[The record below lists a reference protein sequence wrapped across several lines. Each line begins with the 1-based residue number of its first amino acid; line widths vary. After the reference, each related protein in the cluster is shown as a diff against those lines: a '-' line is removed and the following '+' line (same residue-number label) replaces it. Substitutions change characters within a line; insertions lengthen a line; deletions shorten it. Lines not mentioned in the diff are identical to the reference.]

1 MATDEHQGAYQVLA
15 RKYRPQDFDALIGQ
29 EAMVR
34 VLRNAFASGRIHHA
48 YVLTGVRGVGKTTT
62 ARIIAKGLNCI
73 GTDGEGGPT
82 VEPCGTCDN
91 CVAIAEGRH
100 VDVIELDA
108 ASHTG
113 IDDIRE
119 IIEGAKYRPAIG
131 RYKVYIIDE
140 THMLSKNA
148 FNGLLKTLEEP
159 PAHVKFLF
167 ATTEIRKMPVTVLSR
182 CQRFDLRRVEPDR
195 LIAHL
200 AGIVEAESVTVETEA
215 LALIARAAE
224 GSVRDA
230 LSLLDQAIADGGGDA
245 DAIRTMLGL
254 ADRGRVIELFAMIMR
269 GEAAAALAELRDQ
282 YRSGADPEVTLNDL
296 AETAHWLS
304 TLKVAPDIA
313 DDPSLPAETR
323 ARGKEL
329 AEQLPMR
336 VLARSWQMLLKAL
349 EETRSAPSPLMAA
362 EMSAIRLCAVCDL
375 PTPDDLIR
383 KLESG
388 DNTPAAAPPAPKGG
402 GGGAG
407 GATARAVATQSAPAQ
422 AAPTTQLRVA
432 TSSAQPQSAPKPA
445 PTPQAE
451 TVDLPQDFDG
461 VLALISK
468 KRDGILHTN
477 VRSFVRLISYKPGRI
492 EFRPANGAPEDLAG
506 SLASKLNAWT
516 DSRWI
521 VSIGDDEGLP
531 TLAETEASVA
541 ASLDI
546 RVRKHPL
553 VAAGLAAFPDAEL
566 RAIPLTVTAVQPD
579 MPEEF
584 DGLDDDE
591 DDDDMDLLGEN

>member
-1 MATDEHQGAYQVLA
+1 MADEESGAYEVLA

-34 VLRNAFASGRIHHA
+34 VLRNAFESGRIHHA

-62 ARIIAKGLNCI
+62 ARIVAKGLNCI
-73 GTDGEGGPT
+73 GADGTGGPT
-82 VEPCGTCDN
+82 VEPCGTCEN
-91 CVAIAEGRH
+91 CTAIAEGRH

-113 IDDIRE
+113 IDDVRE

-200 AGIVEAESVTVETEA
+200 AGVAEAEGVEIDAEA
-215 LALIARAAE
+215 LSLIARAAE
-224 GSVRDA
+224 GSVRDS
-230 LSLLDQAIADGGGDA
+230 LSLLDQAIADGGKDA
-245 DAIRTMLGL
+245 ESIRSMLGL
-254 ADRGRVIELFAMIMR
+254 ADRGRVIELFAMVMR

-323 ARGKEL
+323 ARGREL
-329 AEQLPMR
+329 AESLPMR

-349 EETRSAPSPLMAA
+349 EETRAAPSPLMAA
-362 EMSAIRLCAVCDL
+362 EMSIIRLCAVSDL
-375 PTPDDLIR
+375 PTPGDLIR
-383 KLESG
+383 KLESE
-388 DNTPAAAPPAPKGG
+388 TSAAPAAPSPKPGPSGGG
-402 GGGAG
+402 GGGA
-407 GATARAVATQSAPAQ
+407 SA
-422 AAPTTQLRVA
+422 LRVA
-432 TSSAQPQSAPKPA
+432 TTSAAPQPRVETAPA
-445 PTPQAE
+445 PAAE
-451 TVDLPQDFDG
+451 TASLPQDFEA
-461 VLALISK
+461 VVALIRE
-468 KRDGILHTN
+468 KRDGILLHDVETGL
-477 VRSFVRLISYKPGRI
+477 RLISYAPGRI
-492 EFRPANGAPEDLAG
+492 EFRPAAGAPEHLAG
-506 SLASKLNAWT
+506 MLSERLRHWT
-516 DSRWI
+516 ETRWTI
-521 VSIGDDEGLP
+521 SIGDDEGLP
-531 TLAETEASVA
+531 TIAETRAEASYG
-541 ASLDI
+541 LDQ

-553 VAAGLAAFPDAEL
+553 VAAALAAFPEGEL
-566 RAIPLTVTAVQPD
+566 LSIPLNPVGVAPD
-579 MPEEF
+579 MPEAAP
-584 DGLDDDE
+584 DDDDDDE
-591 DDDDMDLLGEN
+591 MDLLGEN

>member
-1 MATDEHQGAYQVLA
+1 MADKESGAYEVLA

-34 VLRNAFASGRIHHA
+34 VLRNAFESGRIHHA

-73 GTDGEGGPT
+73 GTDGDGGPT
-82 VEPCGTCDN
+82 VEPCGTCGN
-91 CVAIAEGRH
+91 CTAITEGRH

-113 IDDIRE
+113 IDDVRE

-200 AGIVEAESVTVETEA
+200 ARIAEAEGVEIEAEA
-215 LALIARAAE
+215 LSLIARAAE
-224 GSVRDA
+224 GSVRDS
-230 LSLLDQAIADGGGDA
+230 LSLLDQAIADGGKDA
-245 DAIRTMLGL
+245 ASIRTMLGL
-254 ADRGRVIELFAMIMR
+254 ADRSRVIELFAMVMQ
-269 GEAAAALAELRDQ
+269 GEAAAALMELRDQ

-323 ARGKEL
+323 ERGREL
-329 AEQLPMR
+329 AGKLPMR

-362 EMSAIRLCAVCDL
+362 EMSIIRLCAVADL
-375 PTPDDLIR
+375 PTPGDLVR
-383 KLESG
+383 KLESAA
-388 DNTPAAAPPAPKGG
+388 PAAPTASPSPSGG
-402 GGGAG
+402 GSSSG
-407 GATARAVATQSAPAQ
+407 GATST
-422 AAPTTQLRVA
+422 LRVA
-432 TSSAQPQSAPKPA
+432 SASAAPKVALQPHSQASPA
-445 PTPQAE
+445 PAAE
-451 TVDLPQDFDG
+451 IVPLPQDFEA
-461 VLALISK
+461 VVALIRK
-468 KRDGILHTN
+468 KRDGVLLHDVETGL
-477 VRSFVRLISYKPGRI
+477 RLISYTPGRI
-492 EFRPANGAPEDLAG
+492 EFRPAAGAPEHLAG
-506 SLASKLNAWT
+506 TLSERLRHWT
-516 DSRWI
+516 DTRWTI
-521 VSIGDDEGLP
+521 SIGDEEGQP
-531 TLAETEASVA
+531 TVAETRAEASHG
-541 ASLDI
+541 LDQ

-553 VAAGLAAFPDAEL
+553 VAAALAAFPDGEL
-566 RAIPLTVTAVQPD
+566 LSIPLNPVGVAPD
-579 MPEEF
+579 MP
-584 DGLDDDE
+584 DTPVE
-591 DDDDMDLLGEN
+591 DDDDDEMDLLGEN

>member
-1 MATDEHQGAYQVLA
+1 MAEEESGAYEVLA

-62 ARIIAKGLNCI
+62 ARIVAKGLNCI
-73 GTDGEGGPT
+73 GADGEGGPT
-82 VEPCGTCDN
+82 VEPCGTCEN
-91 CVAIAEGRH
+91 CTSIAEGRH

-113 IDDIRE
+113 IDDVRE

-200 AGIVEAESVTVETEA
+200 AGVAEAEGIEIEGEA
-215 LALIARAAE
+215 LSLIARAAE
-224 GSVRDA
+224 GSVRDS
-230 LSLLDQAIADGGGDA
+230 LSLLDQAIADGGKDA
-245 DAIRTMLGL
+245 ASIRTMLGL
-254 ADRGRVIELFAMIMR
+254 ADRGRVIELFAMVMR
-269 GEAAAALAELRDQ
+269 GEAAEALAELRDQ
-282 YRSGADPEVTLNDL
+282 YRSGADPEVTLNDM

-313 DDPSLPAETR
+313 DDPSLPEETR
-323 ARGKEL
+323 KRGREL
-329 AEQLPMR
+329 AESLPMR

-362 EMSAIRLCAVCDL
+362 EMSIIRLCAVSDL
-375 PTPDDLIR
+375 PTPGDLVR
-383 KLESG
+383 KLESEPASAPSAPAIPPSG
-388 DNTPAAAPPAPKGG
+388 PSGGGSTSALRVAAISAAPQPRVETPPTPAAE
-402 GGGAG
+402 
-407 GATARAVATQSAPAQ
+407 TAS
-422 AAPTTQLRVA
+422 
-432 TSSAQPQSAPKPA
+432 
-445 PTPQAE
+445 
-451 TVDLPQDFDG
+451 LPQDFEA
-461 VLALISK
+461 VVALIRE
-468 KRDGILHTN
+468 KRDGILLHDVETGL
-477 VRSFVRLISYKPGRI
+477 RLISYTPGRI
-492 EFRPANGAPEDLAG
+492 EFRPAAGAPEHLAG
-506 SLASKLNAWT
+506 MLSERLRHWT
-516 DSRWI
+516 DTRWTI
-521 VSIGDDEGLP
+521 SIGDDEGLP
-531 TLAETEASVA
+531 TIAETRATDNHN
-541 ASLDI
+541 LDQ

-553 VAAGLAAFPDAEL
+553 VAAALAAFPEGEL
-566 RAIPLTVTAVQPD
+566 LSIPLNPVGVAPD
-579 MPEEF
+579 MPDAPVE
-584 DGLDDDE
+584 D

>member
-1 MATDEHQGAYQVLA
+1 MADDDSGAYEVLA

-34 VLRNAFASGRIHHA
+34 VLRNAFSSGRIHHA

-62 ARIIAKGLNCI
+62 ARIVAKGLNCI
-73 GTDGEGGPT
+73 GADGTGGPT
-82 VEPCGTCDN
+82 VEPCGTCEN
-91 CVAIAEGRH
+91 CTAIAEGRH

-113 IDDIRE
+113 IDDVRE

-200 AGIVEAESVTVETEA
+200 AGVAEAEGVEIEGEA
-215 LALIARAAE
+215 LSLIARAAE
-224 GSVRDA
+224 GSVRDS
-230 LSLLDQAIADGGGDA
+230 LSLLDQAIADGGKDA
-245 DAIRTMLGL
+245 ASIRTMLGL
-254 ADRGRVIELFAMIMR
+254 ADRSRVIELFAMVMR
-269 GEAAAALAELRDQ
+269 GEAAAALVELRDQ

-323 ARGKEL
+323 ERGKEL
-329 AEQLPMR
+329 AGQLPMR

-362 EMSAIRLCAVCDL
+362 EMSIIRLCAVSDL
-375 PTPDDLIR
+375 PTPGDLIR
-383 KLESG
+383 KLES
-388 DNTPAAAPPAPKGG
+388 DPPASAAPPPGGPSGG
-402 GGGAG
+402 GGGAT
-407 GATARAVATQSAPAQ
+407 GA
-422 AAPTTQLRVA
+422 LRVA
-432 TSSAQPQSAPKPA
+432 TRSAAPQVAVDPHIETPPA
-445 PTPQAE
+445 PAAE
-451 TVDLPQDFDG
+451 TAALPQDFEA
-461 VLALISK
+461 VVALIRE
-468 KRDGILHTN
+468 KRDGILLHDVETGL
-477 VRSFVRLISYKPGRI
+477 RLISYMPGRI
-492 EFRPANGAPEDLAG
+492 EFRPAAGAPEHLAG
-506 SLASKLNAWT
+506 TLSERLRHWT
-516 DSRWI
+516 GSRWTI
-521 VSIGDDEGLP
+521 SIGDDAGLP
-531 TLAETEASVA
+531 TIAETRAEASH
-541 ASLDI
+541 SLDQ

-553 VAAGLAAFPDAEL
+553 VAAALAAFPDGEL
-566 RAIPLTVTAVQPD
+566 LSIPLNPIGVAPD
-579 MPEEF
+579 MP
-584 DGLDDDE
+584 DVPPDDDDDDE
-591 DDDDMDLLGEN
+591 MDLLGEN

>member
-1 MATDEHQGAYQVLA
+1 MADDDSGAYEVLA

-34 VLRNAFASGRIHHA
+34 VLRNAFAAGRIHHA

-73 GTDGEGGPT
+73 GPEGEGGPT
-82 VEPCGTCDN
+82 VEPCGTCEN
-91 CVAIAEGRH
+91 CTAIAEGRH

-113 IDDIRE
+113 IDDVRE

-182 CQRFDLRRVEPDR
+182 CQRFDLRRVEPER
-195 LIAHL
+195 LIANL
-200 AGIVEAESVTVETEA
+200 ARIAEAEGVEIGAEA

-224 GSVRDA
+224 GSVRDS
-230 LSLLDQAIADGGGDA
+230 LSLLDQAIADGGRDA
-245 DAIRTMLGL
+245 DAIRSMLGL
-254 ADRGRVIELFAMIMR
+254 ADRARVIDLFAMIMQ
-269 GEAAAALAELRDQ
+269 GDAAAALAELRDQ

-323 ARGKEL
+323 ARGREL
-329 AEQLPMR
+329 AGTLPMR
-336 VLARSWQMLLKAL
+336 VLARTWQMLLKAL
-349 EETRSAPSPLMAA
+349 EETRNAPSPLMAA
-362 EMSAIRLCAVCDL
+362 EMSVIRLCAVADL
-375 PTPDDLIR
+375 PTPGDLIR
-383 KLESG
+383 KLE
-388 DNTPAAAPPAPKGG
+388 NETPAPAPSSAPSGTAPGG
-402 GGGAG
+402 GG
-407 GATARAVATQSAPAQ
+407 TSA
-422 AAPTTQLRVA
+422 LRVA
-432 TSSAQPQSAPKPA
+432 ATSPA
-445 PTPQAE
+445 PLPRVETPPSAE
-451 TVDLPQDFDG
+451 TARLPQDFEA
-461 VLALISK
+461 VVALIRE
-468 KRDGILHTN
+468 KRDGILLHDVETGL
-477 VRSFVRLISYKPGRI
+477 RLISYMPGRI
-492 EFRPANGAPEDLAG
+492 EFRPAAGAPEHLAG
-506 SLASKLNAWT
+506 TLSERLRHWT
-516 DSRWI
+516 DTRWTI
-521 VSIGDDEGLP
+521 SIGDDEGDP
-531 TLAETEASVA
+531 TIAETRA
-541 ASLDI
+541 AANHNLEQ

-553 VAAGLAAFPDAEL
+553 VAAALAAFPEGEVL
-566 RAIPLTVTAVQPD
+566 PIPLNTAGVTPD
-579 MPEEF
+579 MPFEP
-584 DGLDDDE
+584 DDDDDE
-591 DDDDMDLLGEN
+591 EMDLLGET

>member
-1 MATDEHQGAYQVLA
+1 MDDENVYQVLA

-34 VLRNAFASGRIHHA
+34 VLRNAFETGRIHHA
-48 YVLTGVRGVGKTTT
+48 YVLTGVRGIGKTTT

-73 GTDGEGGPT
+73 GEDGTGGPT
-82 VEPCGTCDN
+82 VEPCGVCEN
-91 CVAIAEGRH
+91 CTSIVESRH

-182 CQRFDLRRVEPDR
+182 CQRFDLRRIEPDR

-200 AGIVEAESVTVETEA
+200 RGIAEAESVTIDDEA

-230 LSLLDQAIADGGGDA
+230 LSLLDQAIADGGQDA
-245 DAIRTMLGL
+245 ASVRAMLGL
-254 ADRGRVIELFAMIMR
+254 ADRGRVLDLFGLIMK

-323 ARGKEL
+323 AQGKAL
-329 AEQLPMR
+329 AESLAMR
-336 VLARSWQMLLKAL
+336 VLARAWQMLLKSL
-349 EETRSAPSPLMAA
+349 EEVQRAPSALMAA
-362 EMSAIRLCAVCDL
+362 EMAVIRLCAVADL
-375 PTPDDLIR
+375 PSPEDLVR
-383 KLESG
+383 KLGDGSG
-388 DNTPAAAPPAPKGG
+388 VTPARPTPAPTGG
-402 GGGAG
+402 GGG
-407 GATARAVATQSAPAQ
+407 TSAA
-422 AAPTTQLRVA
+422 LRVA
-432 TSSAQPQSAPKPA
+432 STNAAPRIE
-445 PTPQAE
+445 PTAE
-451 TVDLPQDFDG
+451 TAQLAHPDPVEDADLANLPQTFDDL
-461 VLALISK
+461 VAFIRQQ
-468 KRDGILHTN
+468 RDGELLYDVETGVKI
-477 VRSFVRLISYKPGRI
+477 ISYAPGRI
-492 EFRPANGAPEDLAG
+492 EFEPASGARPNLAGTLGDKLRRWTDARWMVSIAEGPGAP
-506 SLASKLNAWT
+506 T
-516 DSRWI
+516 I
-521 VSIGDDEGLP
+521 
-531 TLAETEASVA
+531 AETRA
-541 ASLDI
+541 ATAQSLEM
-546 RVRKHPL
+546 RLRKHPL

-566 RAIPLTVTAVQPD
+566 RAIPLNVAETPIDVP
-579 MPEEF
+579 F
-584 DGLDDDE
+584 DPDE
-591 DDDDMDLLGEN
+591 DDDDDDLLGEN

>member
-1 MATDEHQGAYQVLA
+1 MAEEESGAYEVLA

-62 ARIIAKGLNCI
+62 ARIVAKGLNCI
-73 GTDGEGGPT
+73 GADGEGGPT
-82 VEPCGTCDN
+82 VEPCGTCEN
-91 CVAIAEGRH
+91 CTSIAEGRH

-113 IDDIRE
+113 IDDVRE

-200 AGIVEAESVTVETEA
+200 AGVAEAEGIEIEGEA
-215 LALIARAAE
+215 LSLIARAAE
-224 GSVRDA
+224 GSVRDS
-230 LSLLDQAIADGGGDA
+230 LSLLDQAIADGGKDA
-245 DAIRTMLGL
+245 ASIRTMLGL
-254 ADRGRVIELFAMIMR
+254 ADRGRVIELFAMVMR
-269 GEAAAALAELRDQ
+269 GEAAEALAELRDQ
-282 YRSGADPEVTLNDL
+282 YRSGADPEVTLNDM

-313 DDPSLPAETR
+313 DDPSLPEETR
-323 ARGKEL
+323 KRGREL
-329 AEQLPMR
+329 AESLPMR

-362 EMSAIRLCAVCDL
+362 EMSIIRLCAVSDL
-375 PTPDDLIR
+375 PTPGDLVR
-383 KLESG
+383 KLESEPASAPSAPATPPSG
-388 DNTPAAAPPAPKGG
+388 PSGGGSTSALRVAAISAAPQPRVETPPTPAAE
-402 GGGAG
+402 
-407 GATARAVATQSAPAQ
+407 TAS
-422 AAPTTQLRVA
+422 
-432 TSSAQPQSAPKPA
+432 
-445 PTPQAE
+445 
-451 TVDLPQDFDG
+451 LPQDFEA
-461 VLALISK
+461 VVALIRE
-468 KRDGILHTN
+468 KRDGILLHDVETGL
-477 VRSFVRLISYKPGRI
+477 RLISYTPGRI
-492 EFRPANGAPEDLAG
+492 EFRPAAGAPEHLAG
-506 SLASKLNAWT
+506 MLSERLRHWT
-516 DSRWI
+516 DTRWTI
-521 VSIGDDEGLP
+521 SIGDDEGLP
-531 TLAETEASVA
+531 TIAETRSTD
-541 ASLDI
+541 SHNLDQ

-553 VAAGLAAFPDAEL
+553 VAAALAAFPEGEL
-566 RAIPLTVTAVQPD
+566 LSIPLNPVGVAPD
-579 MPEEF
+579 MPDAPVE
-584 DGLDDDE
+584 D

>member
-1 MATDEHQGAYQVLA
+1 MAREDDSYQVLA

-34 VLRNAFASGRIHHA
+34 VLRNAFATGRIHHA

-73 GTDGEGGPT
+73 GADGEGGPT
-82 VEPCGTCDN
+82 VEPCGTCEN
-91 CVAIAEGRH
+91 CTAIAEGRH

-108 ASHTG
+108 ASNTG
-113 IDDIRE
+113 IDDVRE

-200 AGIVEAESVTVETEA
+200 AGIAEAEGVEIDAEA
-215 LALIARAAE
+215 LALVARAAE

-245 DAIRTMLGL
+245 QAVRAMLGL
-254 ADRGRVIELFAMIMR
+254 ADRGRVIDLFATIMR
-269 GEAAAALAELRDQ
+269 GEAAAALADLRDQ
-282 YRSGADPEVTLNDL
+282 YRSGADPEVLLNDL

-323 ARGKEL
+323 ARGREL
-329 AEQLPMR
+329 AESLPMR

-349 EETRSAPSPLMAA
+349 EETRTAPSPLMAA
-362 EMSAIRLCAVCDL
+362 EMSVIRLCAVADL
-375 PTPDDLIR
+375 PTPGDLVR
-383 KLESG
+383 KLENMEDAPSSAPSPSPSPSPSG
-388 DNTPAAAPPAPKGG
+388 GGG
-402 GGGAG
+402 GGGA
-407 GATARAVATQSAPAQ
+407 SA
-422 AAPTTQLRVA
+422 LRVA
-432 TSSAQPQSAPKPA
+432 ASAPMPVPQPRAQVAPA
-445 PTPQAE
+445 PAAAPRAGIAE
-451 TVDLPQDFDG
+451 MPEDFDA
-461 VLALISK
+461 VVALIGR
-468 KRDGILHTN
+468 KRDGLLHTN
-477 VRSFVRLISYKPGRI
+477 VRSFVRLISYAPGRI
-492 EFRPANGAPEDLAG
+492 EFRPAAGAPENLAG
-506 SLASKLNAWT
+506 TLATKLGNWT
-516 DSRWI
+516 GTRWI
-521 VSIGDDEGLP
+521 VSIGDAEGEP
-531 TLAETEASVA
+531 TIAENHAVA
-541 ASLDI
+541 HQNLDQ
-546 RVRKHPL
+546 RVRRHPL
-553 VAAGLAAFPDAEL
+553 VAAALAAFPDGEL
-566 RAIPLTVTAVQPD
+566 LPIPLNTAPAALDIPVMPD
-579 MPEEF
+579 E
-584 DGLDDDE
+584 DGE